1 MLNTK
6 IQNAIDEFNNSSI
19 ALYYE
24 EYGQNVA
31 AGRAKSS
38 LFAKHTLPNIIK
50 RKTRNRITKAKL
62 IEGHTLYWNHL
73 GKLLNFLG
81 SRGKPISWGLYLDLC
96 NEYELT
102 PTTGHDKTAKNSGP
116 SQPILVYRL
125 TEIAREKYSSRKEV
139 GRVLLNRENG
149 GCNIHK
155 TLIDFHNTKKIEFT
169 FDKFGRR
176 CRFKLT
182 GIETQK
188 GKRTAAAEVQVY
200 ELVEELIPYSDTQQ
214 HFPSYEEVRRNFGD
228 LAILDC
234 LNGKIYQSKG
244 YRFKK
249 YEEDIFNEPTFYK
262 KENVGNPI
270 QNILVYKLVE
280 IPQKIYNSLGL
291 ATFDIFGF
299 RRSKNDVRKPI
310 SINNNSISYTTESKI
325 NFYIGND
332 GKKYRFKQTGNKHPV
347 WEGSTKLSSEI
358 QVYELVEELIPYSD
372 TQQHF
377 PSEHEIKQ
385 LLNVDVKI
393 KNVLAGKQLHSKGYK
408 FYKIN

>member
-1 MLNTK
+1 MAKYDFLNDIEETP
-6 IQNAIDEFNNSSI
+6 IFQ
-19 ALYYE
+19 YYKK
-24 EYGQNVA
+24 YGEGVA
-31 AGRAKSS
+31 EGRTKSS
-38 LFAKHTLPNIIK
+38 LFAKYTLPNIIK
-50 RKTRNRITKAKL
+50 RKTRNRITKTKL

-73 GKLLNFLG
+73 GKLLIFLG
-81 SRGKPISWGLYLDLC
+81 RRGKPMSWGLYLDLC

-102 PTTGHDKTAKNSGP
+102 PTTGYDKTTLNEGP

-125 TEIAREKYSSRKEV
+125 TEVAREKYSSRKEV
-139 GRVLLNRENG
+139 GRVLLNRENNA
-149 GCNIHK
+149 CKIHK
-155 TLIDFHNTKKIEFT
+155 TPIDFDNTKKIEFT

-182 GIETQK
+182 GIQTQK
-188 GKRTAAAEVQVY
+188 GNRTTAAEVQVY
-200 ELVEELIPYSDTQQ
+200 ELVEELIPYSNTQQ

-228 LAILDC
+228 LAILGC

-270 QNILVYKLVE
+270 ENILVYKLVE
-280 IPQKIYNSLGL
+280 IPQKIYNSIGL

-299 RRSKNDVRKPI
+299 RRSNNDIRKPI
-310 SINNNSISYTTESKI
+310 SINNNPISYTTESKI

-332 GKKYRFKQTGNKHPV
+332 DKKYRFKQTGKKHPV
-347 WEGSTKLSSEI
+347 WEASTKLSSEI
-358 QVYELVEELIPYSD
+358 QAYELVEELIPYSD

-377 PSEHEIKQ
+377 PSEREIKQ